1 MTNSLFMKGK
11 IGDKQR
17 FLHISESI
25 NEIENYVSNVTFE
38 KFDSDSMMKFA
49 SIKQI
54 EIIGEAANYITEET
68 KSKFSNIQ
76 WRQIIGLRHILVH
89 EYFGI
94 DSKLIWQIITN
105 DIPRLKEDI
114 QIILSTLELD

>member
-1 MTNSLFMKGK
+1 MKGK

-17 FLHISESI
+17 LLHIAESI
-25 NEIENYVSNVTFE
+25 NEIEKYTSNVTFDE
-38 KFDSDSMMKFA
+38 FDEDSMMRFA
-49 SIKQI
+49 SVKQM

-68 KSKFSNIQ
+68 KNKFSNIQ
-76 WRQIIGLRHILVH
+76 WRQLIGLRHVLVH

-105 DIPRLKEDI
+105 DIPKLKKDI
-114 QIILSTLELD
+114 QSLLSTFDSE